1 MQEIESNKFE
11 KLYQN
16 KGNATF
22 FLFFIYSLFTTIL
35 FINRFNPI
43 SYDVEVVIFL
53 AVLFFSVIYDTNVY
67 LAAIFFGISLNAVI
81 GSSFLVLLPN
91 FLIITQVII
100 LFIQL
105 SKKNFAF
112 IISPNFKIY
121 IFWFFY
127 AIIVGFV
134 FIENPMQLI
143 YFNQN
148 YLAILCSIM
157 IILLI
162 DRGKAKYCL
171 ENSLMAACA
180 IGSMWYFSLFLLG
193 WDVTERYI
201 NPIILP
207 DRNYA
212 SLFLSFGVAT
222 AVTRFLQTSKSTE
235 KRFYAIVL
243 GAILLGQLLLASRGG
258 IITTA
263 AIFLY
268 SVSRSED
275 IKSKAS
281 FIFIIILISFLVYTY
296 ASSFVIFERFSEDN
310 IETGGGRTSIW
321 ETTYDEYL
329 KQDLSKIILG
339 GGYSHTVM
347 NLSDGLSTHNN
358 YLEQMFDY
366 GIVGLIIMLVLMV
379 TAFIAGDTVQRLIL
393 LCFIIG
399 FFSLVPLMYLEFW
412 VVFSY
417 LMIPANKKGL
427 QHAN

>member
-1 MQEIESNKFE
+1 MQDITSNEIE
-11 KLYQN
+11 KLTQK

-22 FLFFIYSLFTTIL
+22 FLFFIYTLFTTIL
-35 FINRFNPI
+35 FVNRFSPL
-43 SYDVEVVIFL
+43 SYNFEVVLFL
-53 AVLFFSVIYDTNVY
+53 AVLFFSVIYDTNIY

-91 FLIITQVII
+91 FLIITLVII

-112 IISPNFKIY
+112 IISPNFRIY

-127 AIIVGFV
+127 SVIVGFV

-148 YLAILCSIM
+148 YLAILCSIL

-162 DRGKAKYCL
+162 DRGKAKYFL

-180 IGSMWYFSLFLLG
+180 IGSLWYFSLFLLG
-193 WDVTERYI
+193 WDVTDRFS
-201 NPIILP
+201 NLIILK

-212 SLFLSFGVAT
+212 SLFFSFGVA
-222 AVTRFLQTSKSTE
+222 VTVNRFQTSKSTE
-235 KRFYAIVL
+235 KRIYAIVL
-243 GAILLGQLLLASRGG
+243 GVILLGQLLLASRGG

-268 SVSRSED
+268 SILRSENV
-275 IKSKAS
+275 KSKGS
-281 FIFIIILISFLVYTY
+281 FVFIIILISFLVYSY
-296 ASSFVIFERFSEDN
+296 ASSFVIFERFTEDN
-310 IETGGGRTSIW
+310 IDTAGGRTSIW
-321 ETTYDEYL
+321 ETTLNEYL
-329 KQDLSKIILG
+329 KQDLSKIIWG
-339 GGYSHTVM
+339 GGYNHTIM

-358 YLEQMFDY
+358 YLEEMFDY
-366 GIVGLIIMLVLMV
+366 GIIGLIIMLVSMV
-379 TAFIAGDTVQRLIL
+379 TSFIAGDTAQRMVL

-399 FFSLVPLMYLEFW
+399 FFSLVPLMHLESW

-417 LMIPANKKGL
+417 LMIPANKKGIV
-427 QHAN
+427 HAN

>member
-1 MQEIESNKFE
+1 MQDIASNEIENVTQK
-11 KLYQN
+11 

-22 FLFFIYSLFTTIL
+22 FLFFIYTLFTTIL
-35 FINRFNPI
+35 FINRFSPI
-43 SYDVEVVIFL
+43 SYDVEVVVFL
-53 AVLFFSVIYDTNVY
+53 AILFFSVMYDTNTY

-112 IISPNFKIY
+112 IISTNFRIY

-127 AIIVGFV
+127 SIIVGFV

-162 DRGKAKYCL
+162 DREKAKYFL

-180 IGSMWYFSLFLLG
+180 IGAIWYFSLFLLG
-193 WDVTERYI
+193 WDVTERYT

-207 DRNYA
+207 DRNYS
-212 SLFLSFGVAT
+212 SLFFSFGVA
-222 AVTRFLQTSKSTE
+222 VTINRFQTSKSTE
-235 KRFYAIVL
+235 KRIYAIVL
-243 GAILLGQLLLASRGG
+243 GVILLGQLLLASRGG

-268 SVSRSED
+268 SILRSED
-275 IKSKAS
+275 VKSKAS
-281 FIFIIILISFLVYTY
+281 FVFIIILISFFVYTY
-296 ASSFVIFERFSEDN
+296 ASSFVIFERFTEDN

-321 ETTYDEYL
+321 ETTLDEYL
-329 KQDLSKIILG
+329 KQDLSKIIWG

-358 YLEQMFDY
+358 YLEEMFDY
-366 GIVGLIIMLVLMV
+366 GIIGLIIMLVLMV
-379 TAFIAGDTVQRLIL
+379 SAFVAGDSIQRQIL
-393 LCFIIG
+393 LCFVIG

-412 VVFSY
+412 MVFSY
-417 LMIPANKKGL
+417 LMIPANKKSL
-427 QHAN
+427 VHAN

>member
-1 MQEIESNKFE
+1 MQDITSNEIGKVT
-11 KLYQN
+11 KK

-22 FLFFIYSLFTTIL
+22 FLFFIYTLFTTIL
-35 FINRFNPI
+35 FVNRFNPL
-43 SYDVEVVIFL
+43 SYDLEVVLFL
-53 AVLFFSVIYDTNVY
+53 AVLFFSVIYDTNIY

-100 LFIQL
+100 FFIQL

-112 IISPNFKIY
+112 IISPNFRIY

-127 AIIVGFV
+127 SVIVGFV

-162 DRGKAKYCL
+162 DRDKAKYFL

-180 IGSMWYFSLFLLG
+180 IGAIWYFSLFLLG
-193 WDVTERYI
+193 WDVTERYT
-201 NPIILP
+201 NQIILP

-212 SLFLSFGVAT
+212 SLFFSFGVA
-222 AVTRFLQTSKSTE
+222 VTINRFQTSKSTE
-235 KRFYAIVL
+235 KRIYAIVL
-243 GAILLGQLLLASRGG
+243 GVILLGQLLLASRGG

-268 SVSRSED
+268 SILRSED
-275 IKSKAS
+275 VKSKAS
-281 FIFIIILISFLVYTY
+281 FVFIIILISFFVYTY
-296 ASSFVIFERFSEDN
+296 ASSFVIFERFTEDN
-310 IETGGGRTSIW
+310 METGGGRTSIW
-321 ETTYDEYL
+321 ETTLDEYL
-329 KQDLSKIILG
+329 KQDLSKIIWG

-358 YLEQMFDY
+358 YLEEMFDY
-366 GIVGLIIMLVLMV
+366 GIIGLIIMLVLMV
-379 TAFIAGDTVQRLIL
+379 TSFIAGDTAQRMVL
-393 LCFIIG
+393 LCFLIG

-417 LMIPANKKGL
+417 LMIPANKKGIV
-427 QHAN
+427 HAN

>member
-1 MQEIESNKFE
+1 MQDITSNEIGKVT
-11 KLYQN
+11 KK

-22 FLFFIYSLFTTIL
+22 FLFFIYTLFTTIL
-35 FINRFNPI
+35 FVNRFNPL
-43 SYDVEVVIFL
+43 SYDLEVVLFL
-53 AVLFFSVIYDTNVY
+53 AVLFFSVIYDTNIY

-100 LFIQL
+100 FFIQL

-112 IISPNFKIY
+112 IISPNFRIY

-127 AIIVGFV
+127 SVIVGFV

-162 DRGKAKYCL
+162 DRDKAKYFL

-180 IGSMWYFSLFLLG
+180 IGAIWYFSLFLLG
-193 WDVTERYI
+193 WDVTERYT

-212 SLFLSFGVAT
+212 SLFFSFGVA
-222 AVTRFLQTSKSTE
+222 VTINRFQTSKSTE
-235 KRFYAIVL
+235 KRIYAIVL
-243 GAILLGQLLLASRGG
+243 GVILLGQLLLASRGG

-268 SVSRSED
+268 SILRSED
-275 IKSKAS
+275 VKSKAS
-281 FIFIIILISFLVYTY
+281 FVFIIILISFFVYTY
-296 ASSFVIFERFSEDN
+296 ASSFVIFERFTEDN
-310 IETGGGRTSIW
+310 METGGGRTSIW
-321 ETTYDEYL
+321 ETTLDEYL
-329 KQDLSKIILG
+329 KQDLSKIIWG

-358 YLEQMFDY
+358 YLEEMFDY
-366 GIVGLIIMLVLMV
+366 GIIGLIIMLVLMV
-379 TAFIAGDTVQRLIL
+379 TSFIAGDTAQRMVL
-393 LCFIIG
+393 LCFLIG

-417 LMIPANKKGL
+417 LMIPANKKGIV
-427 QHAN
+427 HAN

>member
-1 MQEIESNKFE
+1 MQEIESNE
-11 KLYQN
+11 IDKLTQK

-22 FLFFIYSLFTTIL
+22 FLFFIYTLFTTIL
-35 FINRFNPI
+35 FVNRFNPL
-43 SYDVEVVIFL
+43 SYDFEVVLFL
-53 AVLFFSVIYDTNVY
+53 AVLFFSVIYDTNIY

-81 GSSFLVLLPN
+81 GSSFLMLLPN
-91 FLIITQVII
+91 FLIITQVVI

-112 IISPNFKIY
+112 IISSNFKIY

-127 AIIVGFV
+127 SVIVGFV

-148 YLAILCSIM
+148 YLAILCSIL

-162 DRGKAKYCL
+162 DREKAKYFL

-180 IGSMWYFSLFLLG
+180 IGAMWYLGLFLMG
-193 WDVTERYI
+193 WDVTERYN
-201 NPIILP
+201 NPILLP

-212 SLFLSFGVAT
+212 SLFFSFGVAV
-222 AVTRFLQTSKSTE
+222 AVTRLQTSKSTQ
-235 KRFYAIVL
+235 KRIFALVL
-243 GAILLGQLLLASRGG
+243 GAIILGQLLLASRGG
-258 IITTA
+258 ILTSC

-268 SVSRSED
+268 TVFRSED
-275 IKSKAS
+275 VKSKAS
-281 FIFIIILISFLVYTY
+281 LVFIIALIGFFVYTY
-296 ASSFVIFERFSEDN
+296 GSSLVIFERFSEDN

-321 ETTYDEYL
+321 ENTLDEYL
-329 KQDLSKIILG
+329 KQDLSRIVWG
-339 GGYSHTVM
+339 GGYSHTVI
-347 NLSDGLSTHNN
+347 NLSDGQSTHNN
-358 YLEQMFDY
+358 YLEEMFDY
-366 GIVGLIIMLVLMV
+366 GIVGLLIMLVLIIS
-379 TAFIAGDTVQRLIL
+379 AFIAGDTVQRLIL

-412 VVFSY
+412 VVLSY